1 MNKPATNKPAMNTP
15 SQPSSSLFG
24 KLLDFARRH
33 IILVLTA
40 KFVAGLVIG
49 FGLGVYYLPILIADA
64 PAEQSL
70 VLAEAESADRQAM
83 FVRDRKDSD
92 GLHWGEGTL
101 FLSENRV
108 TLDGEVSPGPDY
120 RIYLTP
126 RFVETEKE
134 FLAIK
139 ANSVEIARV
148 KGFKNFSYEIP
159 AGIDNSAYQGV
170 LIWCERFGQYI
181 TSGPLKV
188 SS

>member
-1 MNKPATNKPAMNTP
+1 MDNLSETNP
-15 SQPSSSLFG
+15 SLIG
-24 KLLDFARRH
+24 KALNFARRH
-33 IILVLTA
+33 IILAMTM
-40 KFVAGLVIG
+40 KFMAGLVIG

-64 PAEQSL
+64 PADQAL
-70 VLAEAESADRQAM
+70 VVAEAESADRQAM
-83 FVRDRKDSD
+83 FVRDRGDSD
-92 GLHWGEGTL
+92 ALHWGEGTL
-101 FLSENRV
+101 FLSKNRV

-126 RFVETEKE
+126 RYVETEKD

-139 ANSVEIARV
+139 SSSVEIARV

-159 AGIDNSAYQGV
+159 GGIDASNYQGV

>member
-1 MNKPATNKPAMNTP
+1 MNENTP
-15 SQPSSSLFG
+15 SPSSSSLFG

-33 IILVLTA
+33 IILVLTL
-40 KFVAGLVIG
+40 KFMSGLAIG

-64 PAEQSL
+64 PADQAL
-70 VLAEAESADRQAM
+70 VVAQAETAERQAM
-83 FVRDRKDSD
+83 FVRDRGDSD
-92 GLHWGEGTL
+92 ALHWGEGTL
-101 FLSENRV
+101 FLSETRV

-126 RFVETEKE
+126 RYVETEKD

-139 ANSVEIARV
+139 SNSVEIARV
-148 KGFKNFSYEIP
+148 KGFKNFSYEITG
-159 AGIDNSAYQGV
+159 GIDASAYQGV
-170 LIWCERFGQYI
+170 LIWCERFSQYI